1 MPPKP
6 PTAGKTTTPKSGT
19 TGSKTLGTPK
29 SGGAIKGGAR
39 KGGGSPLVGS
49 KERAPPPGSV
59 AEKKLKEKEK
69 KAAKEEAARL
79 AAQEAEKAK
88 QDTYIKAKEEKRAQL
103 ANSHAEGIRQ
113 RREQEL
119 LVQLQRNQLRG
130 EENARKRLA
139 REEKEKSASWPYNM
153 RLHAAALEGNQ
164 VVADVFLKED
174 EEGAFNVA
182 RIDPNVQWREDGQ
195 SPIFLATV
203 KGQLHI
209 MKRLITAKADVNIT
223 NNDGR
228 SPLALGAEFG
238 QTPAMTILIEA
249 GAKVNACDSRGR
261 TALHVAVSFNRL
273 DTARSLLLWHADP
286 NIQSNTQLWTPLH
299 IASSHPSP
307 NMLMVWMLLAGPD
320 LPIQA
325 LAETMGG
332 REGSFDADPLL
343 EDVPKDDEEE
353 EEEEGEEEE
362 EDEWGCDSDVVKEED
377 SYQMI
382 EGDVARLRPGS
393 TWKQYA
399 SKNVSLSCLAVPL
412 VPSSSPP
419 TRVSFSCASS
429 LCDVCV
435 VVLLLS

>member
-1 MPPKP
+1 M
-6 PTAGKTTTPKSGT
+6 
-19 TGSKTLGTPK
+19 GTPK
-29 SGGAIKGGAR
+29 SGGAIKGGAG

-59 AEKKLKEKEK
+59 AEKKPKEEEK
-69 KAAKEEAARL
+69 QAAKEEAARL

-130 EENARKRLA
+130 EENARKRVA

-249 GAKVNACDSRGR
+249 GAEVNACDSRGR

-307 NMLMVWMLLAGPD
+307 NMLMVWLLLAGPD

-343 EDVPKDDEEE
+343 EDVPKDEEE
-353 EEEEGEEEE
+353 EEEEEEEKE
-362 EDEWGCDSDVVKEED
+362 EWGSDSDVVKEED

-393 TWKQYA
+393 SWKQYA
-399 SKNVSLSCLAVPL
+399 SNNVSNTVSLSCKQYASNNVSLSCLVQA
-412 VPSSSPP
+412 
-419 TRVSFSCASS
+419 TTCKKQ
-429 LCDVCV
+429 C
-435 VVLLLS
+435 LSNNMQATMSDFLETICKQQCLS